1 MASAA
6 LYTDTSPSNC
16 IHKRAILESHGDEDA
31 TIPYHP
37 TEDGAGGP
45 LPDISEWVSWWGDR
59 TCGDDAKA
67 KYSGNLGGYNTT
79 SYSCGEYGNV
89 VQHYQIFDLGHCWPS
104 STSDNYDATVSGQ
117 STRKCLD
124 RALDYTPVVL
134 DFFGRWNMGNK
145 P

>member
-16 IHKRAILESHGDEDA
+16 THKRAILESHGDEDA

-37 TEDGAGGP
+37 TENGAGGP

-67 KYSGNLGGYNTT
+67 KYSGDLGGYNTT

-117 STRKCLD
+117 GTRKCLD